1 MKKNLKLVIIFLFI
15 SMIFINTA
23 SQISALDMTSKL
35 ETLASKA
42 SFQKQPNLAET
53 IGQIVKGALSLLGVI
68 FMLLVIY
75 GGFLWMTAAGN
86 EEQITKAK
94 NILKASIIG
103 LIIVIGAY
111 AIAFFV
117 VNQIVTATGYSAS

>member
-1 MKKNLKLVIIFLFI
+1 
-15 SMIFINTA
+15 MIFINTA
-23 SQISALDMTSKL
+23 SQISALDMTNKL
-35 ETLASKA
+35 ETLANKA

-53 IGQIVKGALSLLGVI
+53 IGQIIKGALSLLGVI

>member
-23 SQISALDMTSKL
+23 SQISALDMTNKL
-35 ETLASKA
+35 ETLANKA

-53 IGQIVKGALSLLGVI
+53 IGQIIKGALSLLGVI